1 MSTKAKP
8 GFTPSLKMTTLTMDW
23 TETGATV
30 FYESSN
36 GFGLTFNCPR
46 CHAPVYTGT
55 EHRCGDRIKRKPTKK
70 AGVVIAA
77 VKGEK

>member
-1 MSTKAKP
+1 MK
-8 GFTPSLKMTTLTMDW
+8 LTTLTMDW

-46 CHAPVYTGT
+46 CHVAVYTGT
-55 EHRCGDRIKRKPTKK
+55 EHRCGDRVKRKSVKK
-70 AGVVIAA
+70 VRAVIAT
-77 VKGEK
+77 VEEK